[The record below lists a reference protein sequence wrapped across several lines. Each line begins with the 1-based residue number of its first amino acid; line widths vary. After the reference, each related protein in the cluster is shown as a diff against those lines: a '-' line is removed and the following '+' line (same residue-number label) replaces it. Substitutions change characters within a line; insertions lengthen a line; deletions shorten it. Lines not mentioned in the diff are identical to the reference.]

1 MSGAL
6 CHYGMAGEEQARL
19 ERSKRDGCAEH
30 GIDHAGERI
39 LLSARIPLSAR
50 GKALPREEDP
60 AAERLPGGSR
70 SSATLHP
77 RLSHFCPAHSPGL
90 KVS

>member
-30 GIDHAGERI
+30 GIDRFGERI
-39 LLSARIPLSAR
+39 LLSAR
-50 GKALPREEDP
+50 GKALPREDP
-60 AAERLPGGSR
+60 AAERLPGGQR

>member
-30 GIDHAGERI
+30 GIDRFPEGLASDRFRR
-39 LLSARIPLSAR
+39 RIP
-50 GKALPREEDP
+50 PP
-60 AAERLPGGSR
+60 ERPPGEAKSFAG
-70 SSATLHP
+70 
-77 RLSHFCPAHSPGL
+77 
-90 KVS
+90 

>member
-30 GIDHAGERI
+30 GIDRAGAGVDAAAE
-39 LLSARIPLSAR
+39 SAF
-50 GKALPREEDP
+50 P
-60 AAERLPGGSR
+60 AAK
-70 SSATLHP
+70 SSAELHP
-77 RLSHFCPAHSPGL
+77 VSRIFALLILQDSKSPRQGNENRPQD
-90 KVS
+90 